1 MKFVLYVENYFP
13 GGLEKFIF
21 DLYEFGEFDLYL
33 LVNSE
38 NKRLQDYAVKNNIK
52 YSCVDLYNKKYS
64 LNYKNK
70 FLQKVVNIV
79 NFFVD
84 YFYLLPNYFVVSK
97 ILKTLTHYENILI
110 VNGGYPA
117 ALSSF
122 SVALASKASNFKNVG
137 MSILSAPT
145 SLYRNGIF
153 NFFQSMLD
161 RFFSKYVDFYLPNSN
176 NIKINLLRYTIIPEH
191 KIHVVYTGIKFEKK
205 NEKKDYLQLNGFN
218 LKKKSSQIWI
228 SMIGLLGSTKRQD
241 LLIEALSRLNENFNL
256 LLVGDGPN
264 RNNLES
270 KVKSLGLEK
279 RVVFVGWCDNTAKI
293 YEFID
298 CVVFVSNHEGLP
310 YAVTEAM
317 ASTVPI
323 IASNVGGVG
332 EQIID
337 KQGGLLVNN
346 DIEDIVEK
354 INYMMQNKDMADSF
368 TNFSYQRYLNKFSI
382 DSMIKKIKNEYIG
395 K

>member
-1 MKFVLYVENYFP
+1 MKLVLYVENYFP
-13 GGLEKFIF
+13 GGLERFIF
-21 DLYEFGEFDLYL
+21 DLSESREFDLYL

-38 NKRLQDYAVKNNIK
+38 NKRLQDYAVQNNIK

-64 LNYKNK
+64 FNYKNK
-70 FLQKVVNIV
+70 FFRKVVNIV

-84 YFYLLPNYFVVSK
+84 YFYLIPNYFIISK
-97 ILKTLTHYENILI
+97 ILKTLKHYENILI

-122 SVALASKASNFKNVG
+122 VAAYASKTSNFKNVG

-145 SLYRNGIF
+145 SLYGNIIF
-153 NFFQSMLD
+153 NFFQNMLD
-161 RFFSKYVDFYLPNSN
+161 RFFSKFVDFYLPNSK
-176 NIKINLLRYTIIPEH
+176 NIKINLLKYTVIPEH
-191 KIHVVYTGIKFEKK
+191 KIHVVYTGIKYENK
-205 NEKKDYLQLNGFN
+205 NEKKDSFELNGYN
-218 LKKKSSQIWI
+218 LKKKSSQFWI

-241 LLIEALSRLNENFNL
+241 LLIEALSQLNENFNL

-264 RNNLES
+264 RDNLEL
-270 KVKSLGLEK
+270 KVKSLGLEQ
-279 RVVFVGWCDNTAKI
+279 RVVFVGWCDNIAKI

-298 CVVFVSNHEGLP
+298 GVVFLSNHEGLP

-317 ASTVPI
+317 ASKVPI

-346 DIEDIVEK
+346 NIEDIVEK
-354 INYMMQNKDMADSF
+354 INYMMKNKDMVDCF
-368 TNFSYQRYLNKFSI
+368 TSFSYKRYLNKFSI
-382 DSMIKKIKNEYIG
+382 DSMIKEIKNEYKG